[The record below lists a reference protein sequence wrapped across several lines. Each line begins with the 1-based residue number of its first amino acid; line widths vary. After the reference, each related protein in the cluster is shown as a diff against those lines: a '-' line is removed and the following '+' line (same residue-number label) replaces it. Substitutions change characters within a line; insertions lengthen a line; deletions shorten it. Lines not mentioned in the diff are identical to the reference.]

1 MKITA
6 TELNKRPGTY
16 VEQAIKEPV
25 LVEKTGR
32 PAVVIVSYSRYL
44 ELEDAYWGNLAIES
58 EKDELLSTEDSMRF
72 LESND

>member
-6 TELNKRPGTY
+6 TQLNKRPGTY
-16 VEQAIKEPV
+16 VEQAIKEDV

-32 PAVVIVSYSRYL
+32 PAVVIVSYDRYL
-44 ELEDAYWGNLAIES
+44 ELEEAYWGNLAIES

-72 LESND
+72 LESNN